1 MYVLNATL
9 TYSSEAFLIIR
20 RFNRREEE
28 FESLRKYNDYL
39 EKVENLTFNLI
50 NRIDV
55 EETEKTLAEYAA
67 NHQSSITHN
76 KVLAQEESMTINAE
90 EAAQREQARL
100 RRAQALREEEEER
113 REREEG
119 KRTLVE
125 RLARSK
131 GNADAIVQ
139 EVERV
144 QVKRS
149 SARGEK
155 AKIERMKEQAK
166 AAKDPFGADNG
177 SAGAG
182 FKIAGLKT
190 VARAEPEKAYDPYG
204 GMVLQHKYYVLQD
217 QYEHPWLDGVKTNT
231 QITAGGYDV
240 GEYCARAMFEAF
252 AGLGCFINDEIAERD
267 RQ

>member
-1 MYVLNATL
+1 MLDATASK
-9 TYSSEAFLIIR
+9 SSEAFLIIH
-20 RFNRREEE
+20 RFNRRQEE
-28 FESLRKYNDYL
+28 FETLRDYNDYL
-39 EKVENLTFNLI
+39 ETVEILTFNLI
-50 NRIDV
+50 NKTDV
-55 EETEKTLAEYAA
+55 EETERKLAEYAA
-67 NHQSSITHN
+67 SHQSSITHN

-125 RLARSK
+125 RLAKSK

-144 QVKRS
+144 QIKRS

-155 AKIERMKEQAK
+155 AKIERMKEQAN

-190 VARAEPEKAYDPYG
+190 VARAESEKAYDPYG
-204 GMVLQHKYYVLQD
+204 GVVLEHKYYVLQE
-217 QYEHPWLDGVKTNT
+217 QYEHPWLDGAKTNL

-252 AGLGCFINDEIAERD
+252 AGLGCFIDDEVAERN

>member
-1 MYVLNATL
+1 M
-9 TYSSEAFLIIR
+9 
-20 RFNRREEE
+20 REEE
-28 FESLRKYNDYL
+28 D
-39 EKVENLTFNLI
+39 EK
-50 NRIDV
+50 
-55 EETEKTLAEYAA
+55 
-67 NHQSSITHN
+67 
-76 KVLAQEESMTINAE
+76 
-90 EAAQREQARL
+90 
-100 RRAQALREEEEER
+100 

-125 RLARSK
+125 RLAKSK

-139 EVERV
+139 EAESL

-166 AAKDPFGADNG
+166 TTKDPFGADNG

-182 FKIAGLKT
+182 FKIAGLKSA
-190 VARAEPEKAYDPYG
+190 VKAGPEKEYEPYG
-204 GMVLQHKYYVLQD
+204 GMVLQHEYYVLQE
-217 QYEHPWLDGVKTNT
+217 QYEHPWLEGAKTNL

-252 AGLGCFINDEIAERD
+252 AGLGCFIEDEIAKRD